1 LELELND
8 GRAPDTTKKL
18 VKELFWEPPKVKPS
32 KPLIPFQFMKPD
44 LHAAGLRLL
53 RDHSI
58 QCYPWNGSSS
68 CWVDSSLEALFFCF
82 LQMGMP
88 RFTKSVQRFSDA
100 SPKLRILSEH
110 MQARLRIYETAE
122 TVPTMQNQLADLRDQ
137 LASDLNLDTM
147 EDNNPMVYLMRC

>member
-1 LELELND
+1 
-8 GRAPDTTKKL
+8 
-18 VKELFWEPPKVKPS
+18 
-32 KPLIPFQFMKPD
+32 MKPD
-44 LHAAGLRLL
+44 LHAAGIRLL

-88 RFTKSVQRFSDA
+88 RFTKSVQCFFDA
-100 SPKLRILSEH
+100 TPKLQILSEH
-110 MQARLRIYETAE
+110 MQARLHIYETAE
-122 TVPTMQNQLADLRDQ
+122 TIPIMQNQVADLRDQ

-147 EDNNPMVYLMRC
+147 EDNNPMVYLMTC